1 MSAPSFHILVA
12 MVLHPSYFYGGYSI
26 LFL

>member
-1 MSAPSFHILVA
+1 MSASSFHILVA
-12 MVLHPSYFYGGYSI
+12 MVLHPSYFYDGYST